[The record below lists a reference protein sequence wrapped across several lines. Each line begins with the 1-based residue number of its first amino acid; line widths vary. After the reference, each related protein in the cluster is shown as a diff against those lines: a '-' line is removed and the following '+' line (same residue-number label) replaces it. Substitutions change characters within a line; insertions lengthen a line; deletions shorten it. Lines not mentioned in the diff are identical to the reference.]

1 MRGGIQ
7 TGMPA
12 LWMDGLNHLHM
23 ARAVGPLESVGGH
36 CLYFAFLGFSCLCI
50 DLSVQSVFLQ
60 KDSI

>member
-1 MRGGIQ
+1 
-7 TGMPA
+7 MPA